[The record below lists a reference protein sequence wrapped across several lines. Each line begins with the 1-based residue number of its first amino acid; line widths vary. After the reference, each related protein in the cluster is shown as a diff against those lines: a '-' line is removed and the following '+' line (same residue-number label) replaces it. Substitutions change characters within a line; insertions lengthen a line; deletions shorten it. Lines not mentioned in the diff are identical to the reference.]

1 MIQRGK
7 ALLLISFIPSF
18 SFDGRLS
25 KLRQCLFRLSLSVGG
40 QWALFF
46 FFKKKSF
53 SLFLFAENLYYAKFP
68 EFTDVLF
75 MVEKQPFS
83 HMIIL
88 S

>member
-1 MIQRGK
+1 MGT
-7 ALLLISFIPSF
+7 
-18 SFDGRLS
+18 
-25 KLRQCLFRLSLSVGG
+25 
-40 QWALFF
+40 
-46 FFKKKSF
+46 FFKKKKRF
-53 SLFLFAENLYYAKFP
+53 SLLLFVENLYYAKFP

>member
-18 SFDGRLS
+18 SFDGILS
-25 KLRQCLFRLSLSVGG
+25 KLRQCLSRLSLSAGG
-40 QWALFF
+40 QWVLFL
-46 FFKKKSF
+46 KKKKRF
-53 SLFLFAENLYYAKFP
+53 SLLLFVENLYYAKFP

>member
-1 MIQRGK
+1 MGT
-7 ALLLISFIPSF
+7 FIF
-18 SFDGRLS
+18 L
-25 KLRQCLFRLSLSVGG
+25 KT
-40 QWALFF
+40 
-46 FFKKKSF
+46 KSF

>member
-1 MIQRGK
+1 M
-7 ALLLISFIPSF
+7 A
-18 SFDGRLS
+18 D
-25 KLRQCLFRLSLSVGG
+25 CLNWGNVYLGFHYQQVANGHF
-40 QWALFF
+40 FF